1 MGRGEEQPRP
11 PEGGRKGPLAGV
23 KIVDLTH
30 MLAGPYC
37 TWVLGALGADVIKVE
52 MPKSGDFTR
61 SIRPFADEQS
71 VYFCSVNRNK
81 RGITL
86 NLKSPAGRTAMLRL
100 AAKCDIFVE
109 NNRPG
114 AMRRLGLD
122 YDTLAGSNPRIIY
135 ASISGFGQTGPYSER
150 PAFDAV
156 VQAMSGIMSITGEE
170 KGPPSRVGTSIG
182 DIGAS
187 LFGAVG
193 VLAALNDRA
202 TTGRG
207 MHVDI
212 AMFDAQLALLE
223 NAVARYLNV
232 GDVPRR
238 LGSRHPL
245 IAPFQAFPTKDDPI
259 VVCVDTEDQWK
270 RLCHAIKRP
279 DLLEHPL
286 FKDGNLRTRNHAQL
300 EPVLIDAMGRRTRA
314 EWLAAL
320 EAAEVPAGPIND
332 IPTVVKDPQILARN
346 MIVPQGS
353 GAFVNQPLHF
363 SGYPDMAMHAA
374 PTLGQDT
381 NAVLQEF
388 GYSSEEIAAMKSEG
402 AI

>member
-86 NLKSPAGRTAMLRL
+86 NLKVRLGARQCYVSPPSATSSSRTTGPARCAASVSITILSLEAIPALSMRRSQVLARPVRTAS
-100 AAKCDIFVE
+100 
-109 NNRPG
+109 G
-114 AMRRLGLD
+114 RRS
-122 YDTLAGSNPRIIY
+122 TPWFR
-135 ASISGFGQTGPYSER
+135 R
-150 PAFDAV
+150 CRR
-156 VQAMSGIMSITGEE
+156 IMSITGEE

-238 LGSRHPL
+238 LGFPSPADRAVPRHFRQRMIRSSFASTP
-245 IAPFQAFPTKDDPI
+245 
-259 VVCVDTEDQWK
+259 
-270 RLCHAIKRP
+270 
-279 DLLEHPL
+279 
-286 FKDGNLRTRNHAQL
+286 RTS
-300 EPVLIDAMGRRTRA
+300 
-314 EWLAAL
+314 
-320 EAAEVPAGPIND
+320 
-332 IPTVVKDPQILARN
+332 
-346 MIVPQGS
+346 GS
-353 GAFVNQPLHF
+353 GFATPS
-363 SGYPDMAMHAA
+363 SGQIFWNIRYSRMAICAHE
-374 PTLGQDT
+374 TTRSL
-381 NAVLQEF
+381 
-388 GYSSEEIAAMKSEG
+388 SRC
-402 AI
+402 